1 METKYALVL
10 TGSTLPGY
18 ASDAVWPALA
28 AYFRMEPA
36 KLTDQVLVRAPLT
49 IKESEE
55 LGKLQT
61 LQAGAASVGAEA
73 DICAPDGRPA
83 LFVLLDGTPR
93 GPVPRVFVEERVEHG
108 LWPDRLMIAE
118 VGSNAWRPF
127 RELSPAGPSMA
138 AEDVAEE
145 PDIATAT
152 GRTAGYAPTMAADH
166 GHNLAAVGAVGEV
179 AAIGALPAGA
189 AIHAGFWRRCAAYTI
204 DYFITFVASYLV
216 GLVAGFALA
225 AGQGAAGMMAAPTV
239 GGILGLVVGW
249 LYFALQESSAQQA
262 TLGKRALG
270 IKVTDGN
277 GLRIGFGRATG
288 RFFGKLLSGL
298 ILAIGFMLAGWT
310 EKKQA
315 LHDMLA
321 NTLVVFRG
329 VEPGQPLPTVRPPMP
344 WYGWALNILLIAV
357 LVFFVVAFYTLV
369 SSFLGGLSNA
379 TQGGTGF

>member
-10 TGSTLPGY
+10 TGLTLPGY
-18 ASDAVWPALA
+18 APDAVWPALA

-61 LQAGAASVGAEA
+61 LQAGAAAIGAEA

-108 LWPDRLMIAE
+108 LWSDRTMIAE
-118 VGSNAWRPF
+118 VGTNQWRAF
-127 RELSPAGPSMA
+127 RDLSPTAQAAP
-138 AEDVAEE
+138 AEDVAQE

-152 GRTAGYAPTMAADH
+152 ARPAGHAPTMAADH
-166 GHNLAAVGAVGEV
+166 GRNLAAVSSVDETPAT
-179 AAIGALPAGA
+179 GALPAGP
-189 AIHAGFWRRCAAYTI
+189 AIHAGFWRRSAAYTI
-204 DYFITFVASYLV
+204 DYFITFATSYVV
-216 GLVAGFALA
+216 GLAVGFGLAL
-225 AGQGAAGMMAAPTV
+225 GQGAAGAASTV

-249 LYFALQESSAQQA
+249 LYFALQESSAAQA

-270 IKVTDGN
+270 IKVTDDN
-277 GLRIGFGRATG
+277 GRRIGFGRATG

-310 EKKQA
+310 ARKLA

-321 NTLVVFRG
+321 GTLVVFRD
-329 VEPGQPLPTVRPPMP
+329 VQPGHPLPTVRPPMP
-344 WYGWALNILLIAV
+344 WYGWLLNVLIVGAIVACFVFVYALMR
-357 LVFFVVAFYTLV
+357 
-369 SSFLGGLSNA
+369 SLGNGI
-379 TQGGTGF
+379 TGASGF